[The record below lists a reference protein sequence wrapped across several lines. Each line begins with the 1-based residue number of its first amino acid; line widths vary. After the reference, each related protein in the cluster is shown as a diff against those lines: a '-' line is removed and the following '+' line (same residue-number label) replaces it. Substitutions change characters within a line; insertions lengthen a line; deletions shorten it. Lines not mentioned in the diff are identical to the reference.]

1 MVRSGKALAKVAS
14 SGNWGKQTPTSS
26 AVAMTLTQ
34 SNEPDQ
40 PSSSAVSIT
49 VLSVTPARA
58 KKLFAFAS
66 VEIDIDGVQIGVHGI
81 RAMRELGGTAIELP
95 KFRDARRRVANGDH
109 PAGRS
114 SLADRQSGV
123 RRARRAG
130 PGRKTLRA
138 MTAAPAANA
147 ASKEAKRMFW
157 KISDDAENVADENG
171 RWLRAWR
178 NTLTRNCPRRVLAA
192 SADCRCH
199 THRAVIP
206 SGRVPRRR

>member
-81 RAMRELGGTAIELP
+81 RAVRELGGTAIELP
-95 KFRDARRRVANGDH
+95 KFRDAGGVWRTAITLPEEVHSPIAKAVFDELVERG
-109 PAGRS
+109 
-114 SLADRQSGV
+114 LAV
-123 RRARRAG
+123 RRSAR
-130 PGRKTLRA
+130 
-138 MTAAPAANA
+138 
-147 ASKEAKRMFW
+147 
-157 KISDDAENVADENG
+157 
-171 RWLRAWR
+171 
-178 NTLTRNCPRRVLAA
+178 
-192 SADCRCH
+192 
-199 THRAVIP
+199 
-206 SGRVPRRR
+206 